1 MNRSVSNKYVKNRFG
16 SGIKY
21 ELNNKTNLEL
31 KYLKIVDMNVE
42 SPVSFNV
49 IGFKISNQF

>member
-1 MNRSVSNKYVKNRFG
+1 MNRSVSNKFVKNRFG

-31 KYLKIVDMNVE
+31 KYLKIVDINVE
-42 SPVSFNV
+42 SPVSFTV